1 MFYFIPVSG
10 VVDTV
15 LDRDTF
21 VNTQI
26 ASIETQIILLPEISY
41 LNVYIIYIFI
51 CYYFP
56 LEGSQIFSSSKIISF
71 N

>member
-26 ASIETQIILLPEISY
+26 ASIETQIIFLPEISY
-41 LNVYIIYIFI
+41 LNIYIIYKLLL
-51 CYYFP
+51 FP
-56 LEGSQIFSSSKIISF
+56 PRRFTNFLKLQNHII
-71 N
+71 